1 MEDLKE
7 EFIQKYIYPT
17 LQAGAVYENKYL
29 LGTSF
34 ARPIIAKKIAEIA
47 IKEKADALCHGC
59 TGKGNDQVRF
69 ELAFKTFASNL
80 EVIAPWRVWNIKSR
94 EDEIEYAE
102 AHKIP
107 LKINRET
114 N

>member
-34 ARPIIAKKIAEIA
+34 ARPIIAKKIQVFLL
-47 IKEKADALCHGC
+47 LCPNH
-59 TGKGNDQVRF
+59 KSFD
-69 ELAFKTFASNL
+69 KNL
-80 EVIAPWRVWNIKSR
+80 SFTLEDRTLIGYNIC
-94 EDEIEYAE
+94 DNFNNYYFWQY
-102 AHKIP
+102 
-107 LKINRET
+107 
-114 N
+114 